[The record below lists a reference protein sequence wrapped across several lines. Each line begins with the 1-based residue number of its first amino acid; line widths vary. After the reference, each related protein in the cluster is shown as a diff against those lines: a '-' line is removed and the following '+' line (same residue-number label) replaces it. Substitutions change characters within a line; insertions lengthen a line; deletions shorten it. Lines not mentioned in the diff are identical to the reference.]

1 MVMLINREDIS
12 SQNGYILPTET
23 STCFHHGWN
32 RFPHRWCRDVV
43 LGSFSASESADNL
56 VAADVDEIQVLVI
69 PGAREIRRRRLG
81 FMGKPVALAR
91 QGQRTVMWPH
101 EADPVIARWE
111 EPRVGKGGGRTGR
124 DWG

>member
-43 LGSFSASESADNL
+43 LGSFSASESADHL
-56 VAADVDEIQVLVI
+56 VAADVAEIQFLVI
-69 PGAREIRRRRLG
+69 PGARAIRRRSLA
-81 FMGKPVALAR
+81 FMVHPVALPR
-91 QGQRTVMWPH
+91 QGQRPVLRPR
-101 EADPVIARWE
+101 EADPVRRSE
-111 EPRVGKGGGRTGR
+111 ERRLGK
-124 DWG
+124 